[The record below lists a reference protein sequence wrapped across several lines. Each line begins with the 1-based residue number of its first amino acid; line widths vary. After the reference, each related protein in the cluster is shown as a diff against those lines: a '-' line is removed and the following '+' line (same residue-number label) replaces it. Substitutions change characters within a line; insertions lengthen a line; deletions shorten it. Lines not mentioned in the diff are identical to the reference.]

1 MQDETRLPYPRRMT
15 KVCSR
20 TVRATFT
27 AYGSPVY
34 ILINPNFFSFFFV
47 MIPKMDH
54 RIIPNV
60 LSYDNICT
68 VGFVFDLKGP
78 FAHEILYIETLVCE
92 HV

>member
-1 MQDETRLPYPRRMT
+1 
-15 KVCSR
+15 
-20 TVRATFT
+20 
-27 AYGSPVY
+27 
-34 ILINPNFFSFFFV
+34 